1 MIPIS
6 REESDNSTP
15 EPGTLAAPIKCLRSK
30 IDGRPTVTEFTVLK
44 RFKDRFE
51 ILIHGEERVI
61 SVPRTA
67 NQPANLALREYLQG
81 N

>member
-1 MIPIS
+1 M
-6 REESDNSTP
+6 
-15 EPGTLAAPIKCLRSK
+15 
-30 IDGRPTVTEFTVLK
+30 TEFTVLK